1 MATTEMEMS
10 KGAGAAMLERVVLG
24 GDLSKLSAQERML
37 YYRELCQ
44 SLKLNPLTQPFQ
56 YLSLSGK
63 LVLYARK
70 DATEQ
75 LRKQHGVSIT
85 KLDAQTTEGV
95 YIVTATAKDQ
105 SGREDVAT
113 GAVAI
118 ENLRGEAKAN
128 AMLKAETKAKRRV
141 TLSLCGL
148 GMLDETEVESI
159 PGAQVVE
166 LDPAISTPGTGTDAA
181 ETVEQEGDRLF
192 KTPEEEERE
201 EKLALL
207 ESVAKGFQ
215 ACKLAPKEQEAKW
228 LKHSGGQGP
237 VMDPDS
243 IGLDALHLLLDEL
256 RALHAAQ
263 KSRK

>member
-1 MATTEMEMS
+1 MATTEVDLTG
-10 KGAGAAMLERVVLG
+10 KAGAAMLERVVLG
-24 GDLSKLSAQERML
+24 GDLSKLSSQERML
-37 YYRELCQ
+37 YYRELCH

-85 KLDAQTTEGV
+85 KLEAQTTEGV

-105 SGREDVAT
+105 TGREDVAT

-118 ENLRGEAKAN
+118 ENLKGEMKAN

-148 GMLDETEVESI
+148 GMLDETEVETI
-159 PGAQVVE
+159 PGAQVVPLGVEEPATEPEAAPLFPDEPLAPDALPE
-166 LDPAISTPGTGTDAA
+166 LDLETQRTLLLSQIKGCADKLKLKAPDRANLWTRYVGGDPQKADPAALQD
-181 ETVEQEGDRLF
+181 
-192 KTPEEEERE
+192 
-201 EKLALL
+201 LL
-207 ESVAKGFQ
+207 E
-215 ACKLAPKEQEAKW
+215 
-228 LKHSGGQGP
+228 
-237 VMDPDS
+237 
-243 IGLDALHLLLDEL
+243 HLRNEL
-256 RALHAAQ
+256 G
-263 KSRK
+263 K

>member
-1 MATTEMEMS
+1 MTTETALAPATS
-10 KGAGAAMLERVVLG
+10 SSLLERVVIG
-24 GDLSKLSAQERML
+24 GDLSKLSAQDRLL

-85 KLDAQTTEGV
+85 KLEGATTEGV
-95 YIVTATAKDQ
+95 YVVTAYAKDAH
-105 SGREDVAT
+105 GREDVAT

-128 AMLKAETKAKRRV
+128 ALLKAETKAKRRV

-148 GMLDETEVESI
+148 GMLDETEVETI
-159 PGAQVVE
+159 PGAQPIE
-166 LDPAISTPGTGTDAA
+166 LDPAITGPGIVSDERA
-181 ETVEQEGDRLF
+181 EREAGELF

-201 EKLALL
+201 EKVALL
-207 ESVAKGFQ
+207 ERVARGFQ
-215 ACKLAPKEQEAKW
+215 ALTLSPKEQEAKW
-228 LKHSGGQGP
+228 LKHSGGSGP
-237 VMDPDS
+237 VLDPDAIS
-243 IGLDALHLLLDEL
+243 LDALHALVDEL
-256 RALHAAQ
+256 VALHKAQ
-263 KSRK
+263 QSRKRA

>member
-1 MATTEMEMS
+1 MTDAIATQE
-10 KGAGAAMLERVVLG
+10 GAVMLERVVLG
-24 GDLSKLSAQERML
+24 GDLSKLSSQERML

-56 YLSLSGK
+56 YLNLSGR

-85 KLDAQTTEGV
+85 KLEGMTTEGV
-95 YIVTATAKDQ
+95 YVVTAYAKDAT
-105 SGREDVAT
+105 GREDVAT

-118 ENLRGEAKAN
+118 ENLRGESKAN
-128 AMLKAETKAKRRV
+128 ALLKAETKAKRRV

-166 LDPAISTPGTGTDAA
+166 MPSLEPAPPT
-181 ETVEQEGDRLF
+181 ETIEEEADRLF
-192 KTPEEEERE
+192 KTPEEEERA
-201 EKLALL
+201 EKLAVL
-207 ESVAKGFQ
+207 ESVAKGFSLL
-215 ACKLAPKEQEAKW
+215 KLEANEQKAVW
-228 LKHSGGQGP
+228 LKHSGGMGP
-237 VMDPDS
+237 VLDPDAIS
-243 IGLDALHLLLDEL
+243 LDALN
-256 RALHAAQ
+256 ALHGELQTRYKAQ
-263 KSRK
+263 KSREKK